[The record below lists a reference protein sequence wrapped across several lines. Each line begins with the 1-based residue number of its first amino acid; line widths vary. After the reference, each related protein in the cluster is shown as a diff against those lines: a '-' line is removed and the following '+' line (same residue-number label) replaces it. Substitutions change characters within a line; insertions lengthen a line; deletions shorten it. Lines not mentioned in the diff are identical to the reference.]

1 MDKNIIRMGAENMNE
16 EKKQKVA
23 SIGTPYAKEQYV
35 KFQKQQRQLIFRRRR
50 LAAVIAIAG
59 VIFTI
64 MSIQIFHEH
73 QRLNN
78 LESIKEKTQ
87 VEAKKVDHRVST
99 LKHDV
104 ALLENDDY
112 VEKLARS
119 RYYYSKKGE
128 LIFVLPENK
137 TTPTTDNSQNEI
149 IKSETTKK

>member
-1 MDKNIIRMGAENMNE
+1 MS
-16 EKKQKVA
+16 EKQQPKVA

-50 LAAVIAIAG
+50 LAAVIAVVG
-59 VIFTI
+59 VIFTV

-78 LESIKEKTQ
+78 LVSIKEKTQ
-87 VEAKKVDHRVST
+87 VEAKKVDTRVTS

-104 ALLENDDY
+104 ALLENNDY

-119 RYYYSKKGE
+119 RYYYSKDDE
-128 LIFVLPENK
+128 LIFVLPEQK
-137 TTPTTDNSQNEI
+137 ATPATNDPQEI
-149 IKSETTKK
+149 IKSETTNK